1 MSKKYRE
8 WIVYAIII
16 LIIGYLGFIV
26 GKKRVSLGEQ
36 IIDTTHLNLSL
47 DGMCA
52 NQNPSESD
60 MLDVQVEI
68 AGEPSEK
75 KFITSAFQ
83 AYRIVDQK
91 LSEDGLQ
98 FERIRVQV
106 FSDHWQR
113 DYVMPSGYTLKLD
126 EKEIGIDSF
135 WADTINIQTP
145 ETKMINS
152 MARPSTF
159 EELVQ
164 ALFTTST
171 LGADVDACFSISYG
185 NDLMIEIHVGEK
197 TELFD
202 FISDAL
208 IATQVSAEQTHVFLE
223 KVIINAIIDENED
236 DDHKRYE
243 EMILIEFDYKYL
255 DMLTNAKISL
265 SDFMNH
271 VYISS
276 S

>member
-36 IIDTTHLNLSL
+36 IIDTTHLKLSL
-47 DGMCA
+47 DGMCV
-52 NQNPSESD
+52 NQNPSDSD

-68 AGEPSEK
+68 TGEPSEK
-75 KFITSAFQ
+75 KLITTAFQ

-91 LSEDGLQ
+91 LSEDVLQ

-106 FSDHWQR
+106 FSDNWQR

-126 EKEIGIDSF
+126 EKEIGINSF
-135 WADTINIQTP
+135 WADTINIQPP

-152 MARPSTF
+152 MARSSVF

-164 ALFTTST
+164 ALFTAST

-223 KVIINAIIDENED
+223 KVIINAIIDEKED
-236 DDHKRYE
+236 DDQKRYE

-276 S
+276 N